1 MKLFKLLGH
10 KSSAR
15 RDNNNNNSNKTKF
28 RARFHLFAET
38 MAKFGDS
45 LPPFPSPRA
54 ANNSIA
60 ALVARHFTSQ
70 SKRDEERGRGRE
82 NVK

>member
-45 LPPFPSPRA
+45 LPLGPSPSTA
-54 ANNSIA
+54 DNSIA
-60 ALVARHFTSQ
+60 ALVARHF
-70 SKRDEERGRGRE
+70 
-82 NVK
+82 NFN